1 MISEEKISNRVEIVE
16 YNGENRPLFFDF
28 ILASSTTPKGLTS
41 FQIKNMGIGLTS
53 DNFKITSGTTT
64 YTAPPSVTIAGGG
77 GTGATAVAVLDS
89 SKLVKSIEISNP
101 GQGYTS
107 APTMTF
113 SGGTVA
119 TAGTNPVAV
128 GVFVKSE
135 NFIDLPSSLDPYIY
149 VWIDGK
155 GAYLTQ
161 DENKDW
167 LYLEDL
173 TAAINKINTIYTTN
187 SNGQFLVNNN
197 AVINDRFNQ
206 IRELTNGKGYIIVNG
221 DQTKLPYVW
230 YKYFPRVSSSDTA
243 KIAFNITKCYVANKQ
258 SLEFID
264 NTAKAIKL
272 GQQGNGSCMK
282 DYSATISVVIDLVN
296 LQKNTDYHI
305 HLESLSREVLF
316 IEQDIY
322 LNNNQLSNH
331 SVYAKLKFLENNVNN
346 IFDIQATVNIGNNEV
361 DRDILSIYVDCPEPP
376 KPTPTPRPAQPI
388 IRIVE

>member
-1 MISEEKISNRVEIVE
+1 MIVEEKISNRVEIVE
-16 YNGENRPLFFDF
+16 YSGENRPLFFDF
-28 ILASSTTPKGLTS
+28 ILTSSTTPKGLTT
-41 FQIKNMGIGLTS
+41 FQIKNMGIGLEPS
-53 DNFKITSGTTT
+53 NFKITSGTTT
-64 YTAPPSVTIAGGG
+64 YTAAPSVVIAGGG
-77 GTGATAVAVLDS
+77 GSGATAIAVLDS
-89 SKLVKSIEISNP
+89 SKLVKSIQITNP
-101 GQGYTS
+101 GVGYIS

-113 SGGTVA
+113 SGGTVDVKGA
-119 TAGTNPVAV
+119 DPSAV
-128 GVFVKSE
+128 GILNKPD
-135 NFIDLPSSLDPYIY
+135 NFINPPSSLDPYIY
-149 VWIDGK
+149 VWIDGR

-161 DENKDW
+161 DDGEDW

-173 TAAINKINTIYTTN
+173 TAAINKIDKIYTTN
-187 SNGQFLVNNN
+187 SNGQFLVNHNV
-197 AVINDRFNQ
+197 VINDKFNQ

-221 DQTKLPYVW
+221 AQTKLPYVW
-230 YKYFPRVSSSDTA
+230 YKYFPRVASLDSTR
-243 KIAFNITKCYVANKQ
+243 IAFNITKCYVANKQ

-272 GQQGNGSCMK
+272 GQQGNGACMK
-282 DYSATISVVIDLVN
+282 DYSATISVVIDLTN

-305 HLESLSREVLF
+305 HLESLNQEVYF

-322 LNNNQLSNH
+322 LDNNQLTNH
-331 SVYAKLKFLENNVNN
+331 SVYAKIRFLEHNVNN

>member
-1 MISEEKISNRVEIVE
+1 MISEENISNRVEIVE

-41 FQIKNMGIGLTS
+41 FQIKNMGIGLEPS
-53 DNFKITSGTTT
+53 NFKITSGTTT
-64 YTAPPSVTIAGGG
+64 YTTPPSVTIAGGG
-77 GTGATAVAVLDS
+77 GTGAAAVAVLDS
-89 SKLVKSIEISNP
+89 SKVVKSIQITNP
-101 GQGYTS
+101 GMGYTA

-113 SGGTVA
+113 SGGTVDVK
-119 TAGTNPVAV
+119 GTDPVAV
-128 GVFVKSE
+128 GIFVKPE
-135 NFIDLPSSLDPYIY
+135 NSIDPPSSLDPYTY

-161 DENKDW
+161 DEDEDW

-173 TAAINKINTIYTTN
+173 TAAINKIDKIYTTN
-187 SNGQFLVNNN
+187 PNGQFLVNHNV
-197 AVINDRFNQ
+197 VINDRFNQ

-221 DQTKLPYVW
+221 AQTKLPYVW
-230 YKYFPRVSSSDTA
+230 YKYFPRLNSSETA

-282 DYSATISVVIDLVN
+282 DYSATISVVIDLIN

-305 HLESLSREVLF
+305 HLESLSQEVLF
-316 IEQDIY
+316 VEQDIY

>member
-1 MISEEKISNRVEIVE
+1 MIAEEKISNRVEIVE
-16 YNGENRPLFFDF
+16 YSGENRPLFFDF

-41 FQIKNMGIGLTS
+41 FQIKNLGIGLTVA
-53 DNFKITSGTTT
+53 NFKITSGTTT
-64 YTAPPSVTIAGGG
+64 YTAPPAVTITGGG
-77 GTGATAVAVLDS
+77 GTGATAIALLDT
-89 SKLVKSIEISNP
+89 SKVVKSIEITNP
-101 GQGYTS
+101 GDGYIS
-107 APTMTF
+107 APTISF
-113 SGGTVA
+113 AGGTVE
-119 TAGTNPVAV
+119 TPGTNPTGTGIFTKPA
-128 GVFVKSE
+128 
-135 NFIDLPSSLDPYIY
+135 NFIDPPKVLDPYIY

-161 DENKDW
+161 DEGEDW

-173 TAAINKINTIYTTN
+173 TAAINKIDKIYTTN
-187 SNGQFLVNNN
+187 SNGQFLVNHNS
-197 AVINDRFNQ
+197 VINDKFNQ

-221 DQTKLPYVW
+221 PQTKLPYVW
-230 YKYFPRVSSSDTA
+230 YKYFPKVSLSDTA

-272 GQQGNGSCMK
+272 GQQGNGACMK
-282 DYSATISVVIDLVN
+282 DYSATISVVIDLTN

-305 HLESLSREVLF
+305 HLESLSREVIF
-316 IEQDIY
+316 VEQDIY
-322 LNNNQLSNH
+322 LDNNQLSNH
-331 SVYAKLKFLENNVNN
+331 SVYAKLQFLENNVNN

>member
-1 MISEEKISNRVEIVE
+1 MIDEEKISNRVEIVE

-28 ILASSTTPKGLTS
+28 ILAGSTTPKGLTS
-41 FQIKNMGIGLTS
+41 FQIKNMGIGLTP

-64 YTAPPSVTIAGGG
+64 YTVPPSVTIAGGG

-89 SKLVKSIEISNP
+89 SKVVKSIEISNP
-101 GQGYTS
+101 GQGYIS

-119 TAGTNPVAV
+119 TAGTNPSAV
-128 GVFVKSE
+128 GVFVKPD
-135 NFIDLPSSLDPYIY
+135 NFIDPPSSLNPYVY

-161 DENKDW
+161 DADEDW

-173 TAAINKINTIYTTN
+173 TIAINKIDKIYTTN
-187 SNGQFLVNNN
+187 ANGQFLVNHN

-221 DQTKLPYVW
+221 AQTKLPYVW
-230 YKYFPRVSSSDTA
+230 YKYFPRASSSETT

-316 IEQDIY
+316 VEQDIY